1 MTERMAMQVIDYK
14 YLAGGWRAEH
24 FASLC
29 KQKAYSVMLSHRADG
44 NPLKP
49 RDGYLRGFRGSS
61 AQLPK
66 QPSDNSHAGFN
77 NKRPEEA
84 GEESRLEKCQAV
96 AAFTR
101 QTFPKIAVAIYGANR
116 ISVVPHCSS
125 LSGSDGH
132 TLVRRDLSSADEP
145 DALF

>member
-24 FASLC
+24 FESLC

-77 NKRPEEA
+77 KKRPDEA
-84 GEESRLEKCQAV
+84 GEEARRGKWQAGGGL
-96 AAFTR
+96 TR
-101 QTFPKIAVAIYGANR
+101 R
-116 ISVVPHCSS
+116 
-125 LSGSDGH
+125 
-132 TLVRRDLSSADEP
+132 
-145 DALF
+145 

>member
-1 MTERMAMQVIDYK
+1 MQVIDYK
-14 YLAGGWRAEH
+14 YFAGAWRAEY

-66 QPSDNSHAGFN
+66 QPSDNAHTGFN

-96 AAFTR
+96 GAFTR
-101 QTFPKIAVAIYGANR
+101 QTFPKITVAIYGANR
-116 ISVVPHCSS
+116 VSGVAHWSS
-125 LSGSDGH
+125 PPGQGD
-132 TLVRRDLSSADEP
+132 P
-145 DALF
+145 DPCAT